1 MIIVC
6 GEALV
11 DLIPGESAGDWRALP
26 GGGAANA
33 AIALNRLGAPAPL
46 LCRLSGDHFGRMLR
60 AHLEGNGV
68 DLRWAVDAP
77 EQTTLAFVAVDG
89 AGSAEYTFY
98 AQGTADWQW
107 SPEELPSATGGSC
120 VHVGTLA
127 TVLEPGASV
136 LRSWLRARRGDTVVS
151 YDVNVRAVA
160 CPDMDAYRDN
170 ARAWCDV
177 AHVLKASA
185 DDLALLFPEQPPV
198 EAAQALV
205 EEHGLRLALVTLGGE
220 GAVAVMPGHEPIRAS
235 APPVEVVDTVGAG
248 DAFIGAYLS
257 ELERRGFLASPAA
270 LEGLGPEEAAETLGF
285 AANAAALACT
295 RAGSSPPTRDEVDTA
310 FGKAVS

>member
-11 DLIPGESAGDWRALP
+11 DLIPGDSPADWRALP

-33 AIALNRLGAPAPL
+33 AIALNRLGARAPL
-46 LCRLSGDHFGRMLR
+46 LCRLSRDHFGRMLR
-60 AHLEGNGV
+60 AHLEENGV

-77 EQTTLAFVAVDG
+77 EQTTLAFVAFDDS
-89 AGSAEYTFY
+89 GSAEYTFY
-98 AQGTADWQW
+98 AAGTADWQW
-107 SPEELPSATGGSC
+107 SPVELPSQTAGAC

-136 LRSWLRARRGDTVVS
+136 LRSWLRARRGQTVVS

-160 CPDMDAYRDN
+160 CPDMDAYREN
-170 ARAWCDV
+170 ARGWCDV

-185 DDLALLFPEQPPV
+185 DDLALLFPGRDPV

-220 GAVAVMPGHEPIRAS
+220 GAVAVLPGREPLRAA
-235 APPVEVVDTVGAG
+235 APPVDVVDTVGAG
-248 DAFIGAYLS
+248 DAFIGAYLA
-257 ELERRGFLASPAA
+257 ELERRGFLEGPAA
-270 LEGLGPEEAAETLGF
+270 LEEMGPDAASEALVF

-295 RAGSSPPTRDEVDTA
+295 RAGSSPPGRAEVEA
-310 FGKAVS
+310 ALGKAVS